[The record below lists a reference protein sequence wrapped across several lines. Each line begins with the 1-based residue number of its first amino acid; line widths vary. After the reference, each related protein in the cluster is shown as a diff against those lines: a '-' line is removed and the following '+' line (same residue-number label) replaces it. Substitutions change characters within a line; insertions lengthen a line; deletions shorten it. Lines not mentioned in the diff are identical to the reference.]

1 MIGEENEKKRRKKEK
16 KKKKHEK
23 CEGETRERERDERR
37 QWAAAERERER
48 ERAVV
53 VAERRESKRHVFFC
67 TILST
72 LSKRETTH
80 NRRESVP
87 RFFVFFC
94 VSFCVGLHV

>member
-1 MIGEENEKKRRKKEK
+1 MG
-16 KKKKHEK
+16 
-23 CEGETRERERDERR
+23 ERESVTSGGSGQRQSER
-37 QWAAAERERER
+37 ERERER